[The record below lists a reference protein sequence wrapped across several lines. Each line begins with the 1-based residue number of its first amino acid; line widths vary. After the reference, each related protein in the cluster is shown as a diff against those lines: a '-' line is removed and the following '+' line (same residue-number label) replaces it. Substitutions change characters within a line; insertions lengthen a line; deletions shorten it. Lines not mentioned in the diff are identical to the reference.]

1 MKENA
6 IYIPNFNICVKDFY
20 IENGKFYYIDFVSK
34 DYKVSLIKFPNDFY
48 SNFIYDTNLKI
59 CYMNKNNYIP
69 NLGIYD
75 YQFNFLMGLTAILIA
90 FSFLIGLV
98 IVGATRWFMM
108 F

>member
-6 IYIPNFNICVKDFY
+6 IYIPDLNICIKDFY
-20 IENGKFYYIDFVSK
+20 IKNGKVHFIGFDNNISVSST
-34 DYKVSLIKFPNDFY
+34 SLQNIY
-48 SNFIYDTNLKI
+48 SNYIYESNNHI
-59 CYMNKNNYIP
+59 CYINKNNYIP

-98 IVGATRWFMM
+98 IVGATR
-108 F
+108 

>member
-6 IYIPNFNICVKDFY
+6 IYIPDLNICIKDFY
-20 IENGKFYYIDFVSK
+20 VKNGKVHFIGFDNNISVSS
-34 DYKVSLIKFPNDFY
+34 VSLQNIH
-48 SNFIYDTNLKI
+48 SNYIYESNNNI
-59 CYMNKNNYIP
+59 CYINKNNYIP